1 MTCAFLC
8 LSLLPFSAQ
17 AEQTARTKQ
26 AQQDFKDARDAALP
40 LSPSNILELRR
51 RADAIEKAGAYL
63 PAPKGEG
70 VREIH
75 MTPGTAIPRLNLVGG
90 FTTTI
95 LFYTED
101 GQPLNVELPGA
112 TVGNKDAYR
121 VEVYNNVVQLNVHAQ
136 AYQASNLH
144 VPLEGLPFPA
154 VFVLQSVKQASEGAL
169 DQVVKVYLNTG
180 AGKRLPDIQDNNN
193 VSELMRLLNGLDVP
207 GYTPLPIA
215 RTEVVALDNLALRMA
230 TRGDSFAR
238 FYKENSTGKT
248 LIILSPGFRLART
261 YDMLASQ
268 TTSDGRTGYIMPPSN
283 NSVFTVTDNSR
294 IFYLNIDRGI

>member
-1 MTCAFLC
+1 MR
-8 LSLLPFSAQ
+8 
-17 AEQTARTKQ
+17 ARQ
-26 AQQDFKDARDAALP
+26 SQQDFRDAADAALP
-40 LSPSNILELRR
+40 LSPRDIRELRR
-51 RADAIEKAGAYL
+51 RADAIEKASAYL

-75 MTPGTAIPRLNLVGG
+75 MMPGTTIPKLNLVGG

-95 LFYTED
+95 LFYTASGE
-101 GQPLNVELPGA
+101 PLNVELPGA

-121 VEVYNNVVQLNVHAQ
+121 AEVYNNVVQLNVHAQ

-154 VFVLQSVKQASEGAL
+154 VFVLQSVKQASEGSL
-169 DQVVKVYLNTG
+169 DQIVKVYIHTG
-180 AGKRLPDIQDNNN
+180 AGKRVPDIQDSNN

-215 RTEVVALDNLALRMA
+215 RTEVAALDNLALRMS

-238 FYKENSTGKT
+238 FFQEDSTGKT
-248 LIILSPGFRLART
+248 FVILSPGYRLVRT
-261 YDMLASQ
+261 YDLLASQ
-268 TTSDGRTGYIMPPSN
+268 TAPDGSTGYIMPPSN
-283 NSVFTVTDNSR
+283 SSVFTVTDNSR